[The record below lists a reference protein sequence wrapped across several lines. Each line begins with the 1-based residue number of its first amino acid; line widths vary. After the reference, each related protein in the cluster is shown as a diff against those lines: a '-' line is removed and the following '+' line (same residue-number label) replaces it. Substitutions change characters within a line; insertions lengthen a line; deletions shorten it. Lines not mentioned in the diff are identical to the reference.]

1 MGAQWMYPFIRR
13 LQRDVNERGRTV
25 DNVIRQYLTTVRP
38 GQIQFVENSKQFAD
52 LIILESGLTE
62 VAIDIVVARIEK
74 WMSNG

>member
-1 MGAQWMYPFIRR
+1 MYPFIRR

-62 VAIDIVVARIEK
+62 VAIDLVVARIEK
-74 WMSNG
+74 WTSNGQ

>member
-1 MGAQWMYPFIRR
+1 MYPFIRR